1 MYACFF
7 GGFVVE
13 IFDLYNYEIKD
24 VCVSFASLRALR
36 LLCMNVKNPTASLEA
51 VGLCFGYQSSIFVGK
66 IDSFFFCSIR
76 DAILVKTNY
85 ETICVLLL
93 HSIVL

>member
-24 VCVSFASLRALR
+24 VCISFASLRALR
-36 LLCMNVKNPTASLEA
+36 LLCMNVKNPTASFEA

-66 IDSFFFCSIR
+66 IDSFFFSSIR
-76 DAILVKTNY
+76 DTILVKMNY
-85 ETICVLLL
+85 KTICISLF
-93 HSIVL
+93 SS